1 MLGGWISRG
10 IASLLV
16 FTSVVVGAQI
26 DRGTIQGVVKDQTG
40 AVIPGAKIRIIR
52 IDTNSTL
59 DLATNEEGLYT
70 APNLPVG
77 DYRIVV
83 EQAGFSTFK
92 REPIE
97 VRTGVQI
104 RVDVTLQTGGV
115 TETVSVTDEAPLL
128 DTATM
133 NNAAGFKEELIQQL
147 PVIVVGTKRDVT
159 GFLNNLPGTTSAST
173 FAPSVNGAPIGA
185 TEAFLDGAPAS
196 ERIMVGAFSE
206 NGPMMEQVGEV
217 SIVA

>member
-1 MLGGWISRG
+1 ILSFSTSEVPMFGGWISRAV
-10 IASLLV
+10 ASLLIL
-16 FTSVVVGAQI
+16 FTSVVVVSAQI

-40 AVIPGAKIRIIR
+40 AVIPGAKIQIIR

-83 EQAGFSTFK
+83 EQAGFAITK

-104 RVDVTLQTGGV
+104 RVDMTLQTGGL
-115 TETVSVTDEAPLL
+115 TETVSVTDDAP
-128 DTATM
+128 
-133 NNAAGFKEELIQQL
+133 
-147 PVIVVGTKRDVT
+147 
-159 GFLNNLPGTTSAST
+159 
-173 FAPSVNGAPIGA
+173 
-185 TEAFLDGAPAS
+185 
-196 ERIMVGAFSE
+196 
-206 NGPMMEQVGEV
+206 
-217 SIVA
+217 

>member
-1 MLGGWISRG
+1 MRG
-10 IASLLV
+10 I
-16 FTSVVVGAQI
+16 
-26 DRGTIQGVVKDQTG
+26 VKDQTSD
-40 AVIPGAKIRIIR
+40 VLPRVKIQISR

-83 EQAGFSTFK
+83 EQAGFAITK

-133 NNAAGFKEELIQQL
+133 NNAAGFKEDLIQQL
-147 PVIVVGTKRDVT
+147 PVILVGSKRDVT
-159 GFLNNLPGTTSAST
+159 GFMHNLPETT
-173 FAPSVNGAPIGA
+173 
-185 TEAFLDGAPAS
+185 
-196 ERIMVGAFSE
+196 
-206 NGPMMEQVGEV
+206 
-217 SIVA
+217 

>member
-1 MLGGWISRG
+1 MMRGGWISRAAVLFVVLF
-10 IASLLV
+10 ASVLPL
-16 FTSVVVGAQI
+16 TAQI
-26 DRGTIQGVVKDQTG
+26 DRGTIQGVVRDQTG
-40 AVIPGAKIRIIR
+40 AVIPGAKIQIIR

-83 EQAGFSTFK
+83 EQAGFAITK
-92 REPIE
+92 REPIQ

-159 GFLNNLPGTTSAST
+159 GFLNDLPVTTSAST
-173 FAPSVNGAPIGA
+173 FAP
-185 TEAFLDGAPAS
+185 
-196 ERIMVGAFSE
+196 
-206 NGPMMEQVGEV
+206 
-217 SIVA
+217 

>member
-1 MLGGWISRG
+1 MLGRWLSRG
-10 IASLLV
+10 FALLLV
-16 FTSVVVGAQI
+16 FTSMVSAQI
-26 DRGTIQGVVKDQTG
+26 DRGTIQGIVKDQTG
-40 AVIPGAKIRIIR
+40 AVIPGAKIQIIR

-59 DLATNEEGLYT
+59 DLSTNEEGLYT

-77 DYRIVV
+77 AYRIVV
-83 EQAGFSTFK
+83 EQAGFAITK

-104 RVDVTLQTGGV
+104 RVDVTLQTGGI

-133 NNAAGFKEELIQQL
+133 NNAAGLNEGLIQQL

-159 GFLNNLPGTTSAST
+159 GFLNNLPGTTNANT
-173 FAPSVNGAPIGA
+173 FTPSVNGAPLGA
-185 TEAFLDGAPAS
+185 TETFLDG
-196 ERIMVGAFSE
+196 
-206 NGPMMEQVGEV
+206 
-217 SIVA
+217 